1 MIKTEKVA
9 PGVIGMGVQVV
20 SCKDIQAEL
29 KHVSSQIQELD
40 EALAKSCADFGI
52 NPASPP
58 RESEPFIVQSIR
70 HIREEFYKQHEEIQN
85 QQYIT
90 VEDFENAIETIIKS
104 IEEQLHQPHSCRGCH

>member
-40 EALAKSCADFGI
+40 EALAKCCADFGI
-52 NPASPP
+52 NPASQP
-58 RESEPFIVQSIR
+58 RESEPFIIQSIR
-70 HIREEFYKQHEEIQN
+70 HIRAEFYKQHEEIQN

-104 IEEQLHQPHSCRGCH
+104 IEEQLHQQHPCRGCH

>member
-29 KHVSSQIQELD
+29 KHVSNQIQELD
-40 EALAKSCADFGI
+40 EALAKCCADFGI

-70 HIREEFYKQHEEIQN
+70 HIREEFYKQHEKIQN

-104 IEEQLHQPHSCRGCH
+104 IEEDLHQPPSCRGCH

>member
-40 EALAKSCADFGI
+40 EALAKCCADFGI

-104 IEEQLHQPHSCRGCH
+104 IEEQLDQPHSCRGCH